1 MNKEQVFSFV
11 SSVLSDYLGSEEV
24 LKEDMSLR
32 NDLGLDS
39 LDTIDL
45 ALKCERKFDI
55 QIPDDVVENF
65 STVGDVVQ
73 YICAS
78 KE

>member
-1 MNKEQVFSFV
+1 MDKEQVLSFV
-11 SSVLSDYLGSEEV
+11 SFVLADYLDLNEV
-24 LKEDMSLR
+24 LTEDKSLR
-32 NDLGLDS
+32 DDLGLDS

-45 ALKCERKFDI
+45 TIKCERKFDI

>member
-45 ALKCERKFDI
+45 AFKCERKFDI